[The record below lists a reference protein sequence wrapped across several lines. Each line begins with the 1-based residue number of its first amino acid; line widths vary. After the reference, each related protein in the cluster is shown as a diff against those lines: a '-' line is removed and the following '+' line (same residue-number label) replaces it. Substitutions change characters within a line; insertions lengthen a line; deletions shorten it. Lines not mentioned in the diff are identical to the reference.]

1 MDTDTIFPALSCGE
15 QILEKYRHS
24 ECCNSVE
31 TIVTLT
37 NVRLLIRWK
46 ETVWCIFHQSLYSSI
61 ELNSIYRIDESRP
74 TIRLFY
80 FWLVMILGSF
90 ITMISGFSSRSTSA
104 GIVGLILFFGT
115 LFYAFLYYLNLRNR
129 YVSLSG
135 TFGKQTLKFETGI
148 ARQLVAR
155 LSEMMHQTK
164 TQYLNQAT
172 NLSGSP
178 SSYGIPVQ
186 SQTAYSGGAQQY
198 GYQSK
203 PDNIVLS

>member
-1 MDTDTIFPALSCGE
+1 MFACSFVGKKQFGAFFINRC
-15 QILEKYRHS
+15 ILRS
-24 ECCNSVE
+24 
-31 TIVTLT
+31 
-37 NVRLLIRWK
+37 
-46 ETVWCIFHQSLYSSI
+46 
-61 ELNSIYRIDESRP
+61 NSIRYFVSMS
-74 TIRLFY
+74 FY
-80 FWLVMILGSF
+80 FWLVMIFGSF
-90 ITMISGFSSRSTSA
+90 ITMISGFSSQSRSA

-148 ARQLVAR
+148 ARQLEAR

-164 TQYLNQAT
+164 TQHLNQAT

-198 GYQSK
+198 GYQST

>member
-15 QILEKYRHS
+15 QIIDKYRHS

-31 TIVTLT
+31 TIAILT

-46 ETVWCIFHQSLYSSI
+46 ETIWCIFHQSLYSSI
-61 ELNSIYRIDESRP
+61 ELNSILRIDESRP
-74 TIRLFY
+74 TIRFFY
-80 FWLVMILGSF
+80 FWLVMTLGSF
-90 ITMISGFSSRSTSA
+90 ITMISGFASLSPAT
-104 GIVGLILFFGT
+104 GIVGLLLFCGA
-115 LFYAFLYYLNLRNR
+115 LLYAFLYYLNLRNR

-135 TFGKQTLKFETGI
+135 TFGKQTLKFEIGI
-148 ARQLVAR
+148 ARQLEAR

-164 TQYLNQAT
+164 TEHLNQAT

-178 SSYGIPVQ
+178 SSYGFPVQ

-198 GYQSK
+198 GYNSK
-203 PDNIVLS
+203 PDNIV

>member
-15 QILEKYRHS
+15 QIIDKYRHD

-31 TIVTLT
+31 TIVILT
-37 NVRLLIRWK
+37 NVRLLICWK
-46 ETVWCIFHQSLYSSI
+46 ETIWCIFHQYLYSSI
-61 ELNSIYRIDESRP
+61 ELNSILRIDEFRP
-74 TIRLFY
+74 TIRLLY
-80 FWLVMILGSF
+80 FWFLMTLGSF
-90 ITMISGFSSRSTSA
+90 ITMISGFSSKSPSA
-104 GIVGLILFFGT
+104 GIVGLLLFCGV
-115 LFYAFLYYLNLRNR
+115 LLYAFLYYLNLKNR

-135 TFGKQTLKFETGI
+135 TFGKQTLKFEMGI
-148 ARQLVAR
+148 ARQLEAR

-164 TQYLNQAT
+164 TQQLNQAT

-198 GYQSK
+198 GYNST